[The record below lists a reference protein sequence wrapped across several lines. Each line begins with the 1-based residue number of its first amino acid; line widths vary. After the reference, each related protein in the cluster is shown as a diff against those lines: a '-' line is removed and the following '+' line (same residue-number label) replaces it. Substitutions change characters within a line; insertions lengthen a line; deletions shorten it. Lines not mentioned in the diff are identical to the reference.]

1 MTWILVLASLLY
13 VVFLFTVASW
23 GDQKNSWAN
32 RLSHR
37 PFVYAMSLA
46 IYCTSWTYYGAV
58 GNAAND
64 GWAFFPILLGPILL
78 FLFGIKILEK
88 LVSVSKQQNIT
99 SIADF
104 ISSRYGKKRRLAVV
118 VTTIAALAIVPYIA
132 LQLKAVGLSFSV
144 LTESDSVAS
153 AFSLKELGAAA
164 LMAMFAML
172 FGTRH
177 VEVTEYRS
185 GMILAIAVESMIK
198 LAALIAAAIFAW
210 ELISSDVQ
218 YQIGQ
223 TFQSVDKPQ
232 WSLAAFGEFE
242 FIVQTFMAAG
252 AILCLPRQF
261 NVAVVANVNVKHL
274 RTARWGVPL

>member
-13 VVFLFTVASW
+13 VVFLFAIASW
-23 GDQKNSWAN
+23 GDKTNSWAN
-32 RLSHR
+32 KLSHR

-58 GNAAND
+58 GNAAID

-78 FLFGIKILEK
+78 FTFGIRVLKK

-118 VTTIAALAIVPYIA
+118 VTCIAALAIVPYIA
-132 LQLKAVGLSFSV
+132 LQLKAVGLSFAV
-144 LTESDSVAS
+144 LTESDSITS
-153 AFSLKELGAAA
+153 EFSLKELGAAA
-164 LMAMFAML
+164 LMALFAML

-185 GMILAIAVESMIK
+185 GMMLAIAVESMIK
-198 LAALIAAAIFAW
+198 LTALTAAGIFAW
-210 ELISSDVQ
+210 
-218 YQIGQ
+218 
-223 TFQSVDKPQ
+223 
-232 WSLAAFGEFE
+232 
-242 FIVQTFMAAG
+242 
-252 AILCLPRQF
+252 
-261 NVAVVANVNVKHL
+261 HL
-274 RTARWGVPL
+274 LS